1 MHLYCRKIRKWHE
14 KLTKWERP
22 QKIVPSLLG
31 AILVS
36 PSHSLWLTVLA
47 IEEINKERKLI
58 FYSWFLCLF
67 FFFHWEFE
75 TLHQIYET
83 LSSLTSRE
91 TKSFL
96 LKKKKK
102 NNNMFP
108 WSLFRITL
116 CEVMLGKR
124 YFHCWIE
131 SLSRERC
138 LFTVVSAFFVIT
150 ILVLVKIEKFYQGG
164 R

>member
-1 MHLYCRKIRKWHE
+1 MTWEIDKVRKTSKNCTFSPRCYFG
-14 KLTKWERP
+14 
-22 QKIVPSLLG
+22 QSLSLFMINSIG
-31 AILVS
+31 YWRDKQGKKAYILLLVF
-36 PSHSLWLTVLA
+36 V
-47 IEEINKERKLI
+47 
-58 FYSWFLCLF
+58 FG